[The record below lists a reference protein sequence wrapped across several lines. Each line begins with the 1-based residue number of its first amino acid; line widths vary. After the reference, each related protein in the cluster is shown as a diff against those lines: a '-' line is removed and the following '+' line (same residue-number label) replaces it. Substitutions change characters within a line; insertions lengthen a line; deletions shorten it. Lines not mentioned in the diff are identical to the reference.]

1 MIFRAILFALATAA
15 VIGGLAYWLKC
26 LCLCDY
32 ENACDYSQCDSCPF
46 PCERHNYHPNSKYG
60 VHLDEAVRLFSRR
73 SIMLEFYGRK
83 FTCDECP
90 ICEGI
95 EHRVRVAREGGYEP
109 QLEYCGCDKVQ
120 TEFFISGYCSDAFE
134 ADKPQGKL
142 CEPRKTGRAYRRK
155 MRKQK
160 KEKLMRIMTY
170 GYKSGIGY
178 TDWGWK
184 DGVYQPVGSYIQ
196 YPKNSNRQTFW
207 KAYSNRKIRR
217 YKGDVRK
224 GNSYRRHF
232 DYAWEV
238 D

>member
-1 MIFRAILFALATAA
+1 MSSVEESSLAMNAQFVKALS
-15 VIGGLAYWLKC
+15 IDSGLQ
-26 LCLCDY
+26 
-32 ENACDYSQCDSCPF
+32 E
-46 PCERHNYHPNSKYG
+46 
-60 VHLDEAVRLFSRR
+60 
-73 SIMLEFYGRK
+73 
-83 FTCDECP
+83 
-90 ICEGI
+90 
-95 EHRVRVAREGGYEP
+95 
-109 QLEYCGCDKVQ
+109 KVDTNRN

-207 KAYSNRKIRR
+207 KTYSNRKIRR
-217 YKGDVRK
+217 YKGNIRK

>member
-1 MIFRAILFALATAA
+1 
-15 VIGGLAYWLKC
+15 
-26 LCLCDY
+26 
-32 ENACDYSQCDSCPF
+32 
-46 PCERHNYHPNSKYG
+46 
-60 VHLDEAVRLFSRR
+60 
-73 SIMLEFYGRK
+73 MLEFCGRK

-95 EHRVRVAREGGYEP
+95 EHRLRVAREGGYEP

-170 GYKSGIGY
+170 GYKSSIGY
-178 TDWGWK
+178 
-184 DGVYQPVGSYIQ
+184 
-196 YPKNSNRQTFW
+196 KNSNRQTFW